1 MCVCGYVYISIP
13 PPIFSC
19 FLLSLQHSGG
29 RGADVRQGD
38 VPNLDILVA
47 PFVEELRLANL
58 LRDVLWQGGVLLRRL
73 DFDLA
78 VRHVGRLD
86 WAVLLLPATGEL
98 VDVEG
103 GESLGVDRMC
113 RWSWNCC
120 CASEVPLSRRGC
132 ERQAQFWRCGT
143 AIADSR
149 DSSDAHHGLQQGPD
163 LLSPARA
170 FSSARPW
177 ELVLPYLSRCP
188 SLCTSPPTLLPPHCV
203 STTTTTTLDSA
214 HSPPSLACISSV
226 P

>member
-1 MCVCGYVYISIP
+1 MCVCICISVP
-13 PPIFSC
+13 RPISSC

-58 LRDVLWQGGVLLRRL
+58 LRDVLRQGGVLLRRL

-103 GESLGVDRMC
+103 GKSLGVDRMC

-143 AIADSR
+143 AVAEAR
-149 DSSDAHHGLQQGPD
+149 DWSDAHSLYCTNRTMG
-163 LLSPARA
+163 SPSPA
-170 FSSARPW
+170 FSSALGRQC
-177 ELVLPYLSRCP
+177 LPYRPYPSRCL
-188 SLCTSPPTLLPPHCV
+188 SFSASPHTLIPPWLYH
-203 STTTTTTLDSA
+203 
-214 HSPPSLACISSV
+214 HHRP
-226 P
+226 